1 MPMEVV
7 FDIDSFNPSWSMTE
21 GPRDEEIVS
30 NKMKK
35 VYGSTYLSYN
45 LWFSV
50 CCMRLLSFCK
60 QFFKRP

>member
-35 VYGSTYLSYN
+35 VYGSKY
-45 LWFSV
+45 
-50 CCMRLLSFCK
+50 
-60 QFFKRP
+60 